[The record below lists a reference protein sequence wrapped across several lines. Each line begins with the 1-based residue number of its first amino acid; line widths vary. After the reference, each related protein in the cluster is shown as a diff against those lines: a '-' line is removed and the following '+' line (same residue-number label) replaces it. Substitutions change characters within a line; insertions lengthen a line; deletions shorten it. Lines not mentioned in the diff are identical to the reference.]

1 MKDIA
6 LNSQL
11 ETYWTDVGDVGVVDG
26 VDRIE
31 QGIVIRVIEEVDLS
45 APPPTESAIEAQRSA
60 IETAVEN
67 TDVSRPPIDVFV
79 AESPLDPPES
89 TDSDEDVLRVVYEIQ
104 TSRVST
110 QLTTE

>member
-11 ETYWTDVGDVGVVDG
+11 ETYWTDVGDVGVVDD

-67 TDVSRPPIDVFV
+67 TDVSRPPTDVFV
-79 AESPLDPPES
+79 VQSPLDPPEES
-89 TDSDEDVLRVVYEIQ
+89 EKDDDFLKIEYEIQ
-104 TSRVST
+104 TSRVSL
-110 QLTTE
+110 QLETE